1 MSTRDPEGSRM
12 VLRAIGFINAGVL
25 TTSVRRII
33 VAGMNKPRP
42 MVVSMDSIPV
52 VPADQ
57 AVTRVRIARL
67 ITKSRCGSNLLLG
80 VCWMDPGEKTNTWSS
95 RDENDMGADDHWYGP
110 VDETYFMIRGTCA
123 SRGMTKQRISIRMTR
138 STFLPGGRTSWR
150 TSGTSPHFSRTR

>member
-1 MSTRDPEGSRM
+1 M
-12 VLRAIGFINAGVL
+12 LRTIGFTNDRVL

-33 VAGMNKPRP
+33 LAGMNKPRP

-52 VPADQ
+52 IPADQ

-80 VCWMDPGEKTNTWSS
+80 VSWMDPGEKTNTWSS

-110 VDETYFMIRGTCA
+110 VDETYFMIRGHLRITWDDGA
-123 SRGMTKQRISIRMTR
+123 ADLHPNDAFYLPPGWTYELENVGDEPAFFTYSMTPT
-138 STFLPGGRTSWR
+138 PE
-150 TSGTSPHFSRTR
+150 